1 MRRTNWGFTVIEL
14 LLVIAIILVILTLTL
29 PAVMTVKRKALI
41 LSCQSNMHQIS
52 LAMMVYR
59 DNYNGAIPPCLFAS
73 EGTIDPEHV
82 DDLESDS
89 WGLAAVLNN
98 TDILK
103 CPADIGYGGADY
115 GLESGEVTCFASLGH
130 SYAFNNS
137 AYTDPTSPYDM
148 LRRPARFADVEREK
162 KPKDIIM
169 LTDFSSVWHGAP
181 GGNTQESK
189 YYLNIMYF
197 DGSVEGKEFSSDQEA
212 KRFRNDVTRRRWW
225 EVPPE

>member
-1 MRRTNWGFTVIEL
+1 MRPINRGFTVIEL

-41 LSCQSNMHQIS
+41 LACQSNMHQINV
-52 LAMMVYR
+52 AMIVYR
-59 DNYNGAIPPCLFAS
+59 GDYDEAIPPCLFAT

-82 DDLESDS
+82 NDLESSS

-98 TDILK
+98 TEILK

-115 GLESGEVTCFASLGH
+115 GFESGELTCFACLGQ

-137 AYTDPTSPYDM
+137 AYMDPTSPYDISN
-148 LRRPARFADVEREK
+148 RPARFTNLDDRK
-162 KPKDIIM
+162 QKDIIM
-169 LTDFSSVWHGAP
+169 LTDFSSVWHGSP
-181 GGNTQESK
+181 GGNAQDSK

-197 DGSVEGKEFSSDQEA
+197 DGSVQGKEFPSDQEA
-212 KRFRNDVTRRRWW
+212 KRFRNDVTHRRWW
-225 EVPPE
+225 EVPLE